1 MRTKSVVIA
10 NEAIS
15 FCLIRKNQVHNLDLK
30 HVRLIINVMD
40 EEFAVTYVGWEMSV
54 KSFANFEE
62 KDAYAFL
69 QNKLTL
75 VKVEGPGKPQYYIY
89 GNTDGTNWQY
99 TQISWEKVRNIDFN
113 SQKTLPIRFE
123 FKALYDEIV
132 MLGAHTTAKPN
143 FDSLAKV
150 KSSEKFMLSKSAQ
163 RDAANKFN
171 FRERLFKTLFAEVTR
186 KITPKKRNLDAD
198 ADRHANEEHD
208 NSKNSSFIKR

>member
-1 MRTKSVVIA
+1 MNKES
-10 NEAIS
+10 AIS
-15 FCLIRKNQVHNLDLK
+15 Y
-30 HVRLIINVMD
+30 
-40 EEFAVTYVGWEMSV
+40 TGWEMRV
-54 KSFANFEE
+54 KSFANVEE

-75 VKVEGPGKPQYYIY
+75 VKVEGSGKPQYYIY
-89 GNTDGTNWQY
+89 GNTDGANWQY

-113 SQKTLPIRFE
+113 SQKNLPIRFE

-132 MLGAHTTAKPN
+132 RLGAHTAKPN
-143 FDSLAKV
+143 SDSLAKV
-150 KSSEKFMLSKSAQ
+150 KSLEKLMLSKSAQ

-198 ADRHANEEHD
+198 ADSYANEEHD